1 MLANLDFLM
10 LSMENG
16 WRMSFFFGGV
26 GWGTSGDD
34 VYMEMFVYLKS
45 IHLWSWIAPI
55 FVLKRMF
62 VE

>member
-1 MLANLDFLM
+1 
-10 LSMENG
+10 MENG

-45 IHLWSWIAPI
+45 IHLWGWIAPI